1 MVALN
6 KKLKFLTLQQV
17 NVISVSLL
25 QILAAIENYQC
36 SRMRILHM
44 NCEILVTSY
53 KIVIIT
59 IIIIIIII
67 IITIIII
74 SSSSSSSSSISIIII
89 IIIIIAIAIIVV
101 AILTTKSRTVI
112 TTVNKNKIYATYPIF
127 IF

>member
-74 SSSSSSSSSISIIII
+74 SSSSSSSSISIIII

>member
-74 SSSSSSSSSISIIII
+74 SSSSSSSISIIII

>member
-74 SSSSSSSSSISIIII
+74 SSSSSSSISIIIII

>member
-36 SRMRILHM
+36 SRMKILHM

-74 SSSSSSSSSISIIII
+74 SSSSSSSSISIIII